1 MRVLCLSVAQRED
14 RYKFSYASIASVR
27 MNGSEMAGRV
37 KGVDAVI
44 GHQFVDNTLAQCVIM
59 ISPSYISQGDS

>member
-1 MRVLCLSVAQRED
+1 
-14 RYKFSYASIASVR
+14 
-27 MNGSEMAGRV
+27 MAGRA